1 MASLRN
7 FFNKIL
13 DSDRIYSRED
23 IGEMSNDEFKAN
35 EKAIDY
41 QMANLGVP
49 QNADLA
55 NSDDVV
61 YVHAYTRDDGTKV
74 RAHYRSKHG
83 RSNNALQSEIESA
96 TGAAAPLEN
105 QKADFSEVGKYNP
118 FKYINHYVNQDKDDA
133 RELADIYLV
142 KPKNAPKSSE
152 YTYMKPG
159 FEKLINN
166 TYALE
171 GNKKIDKSWPGIVY
185 RENSTLSRNASNSKE
200 MQKQIRSQFD
210 SKSGK
215 FKSDKLEIDYTQ
227 DANLHLSIGHGT
239 ILRPYIDDNGYFH
252 GILFDKYDFD
262 NYYYSDSNYYD
273 NYKITAASNV
283 FSVLGASRLAKSYYL
298 LAPIK
303 FKW

>member
-105 QKADFSEVGKYNP
+105 QKADFSKYAEKNP
-118 FKYINHYVNQDKDDA
+118 FVKINMLANANRPDA
-133 RELADIYLV
+133 QELANIYLV
-142 KPKNAPKSSE
+142 KPENAPKSDE
-152 YTYMKPG
+152 YTCMKP
-159 FEKLINN
+159 ESSSLVNN
-166 TYALE
+166 TYNLE
-171 GNKKIDKSWPGIVY
+171 GNKKIDKNWPGIVY

-215 FKSDKLEIDYTQ
+215 FKSDKLEINYTQ

-262 NYYYSDSNYYD
+262 NYYYSDSNYYN
-273 NYKITAASNV
+273 NYKITAVSNV
-283 FSVLGASRLAKSYYL
+283 FSALGSSQLAKSYYL
-298 LAPIK
+298 LTPIK

>member
-55 NSDDVV
+55 NSDEVV

-142 KPKNAPKSSE
+142 GPQNAPESKE
-152 YTYMKPG
+152 YKYIKPV
-159 FEKLINN
+159 
-166 TYALE
+166 YAEILNAKYNLT
-171 GNKKIDKSWPGIVY
+171 GNKKIDKNWSGIVY
-185 RENSTLSRNASNSKE
+185 SENSTLSQNASNSKE
-200 MQKQIRSQFD
+200 MQEQIRKQFNLNA
-210 SKSGK
+210 GR
-215 FKSDKLEIDYTQ
+215 FISDKLEINFTQ
-227 DANLHLSIGHGT
+227 DPNLHLFCRTRYNI
-239 ILRPYIDDNGYFH
+239 
-252 GILFDKYDFD
+252 
-262 NYYYSDSNYYD
+262 
-273 NYKITAASNV
+273 
-283 FSVLGASRLAKSYYL
+283 KSTYR
-298 LAPIK
+298 
-303 FKW
+303 

>member
-55 NSDDVV
+55 NSDEVV

-142 KPKNAPKSSE
+142 GPQNAPESKE
-152 YTYMKPG
+152 YKYIKPVYG
-159 FEKLINN
+159 EILNAKYNL
-166 TYALE
+166 T
-171 GNKKIDKSWPGIVY
+171 GNKKIDKNWSGIVY
-185 RENSTLSRNASNSKE
+185 SENSTLSQNASNSKE
-200 MQKQIRSQFD
+200 MQEQIRKQFNLNA
-210 SKSGK
+210 GR
-215 FKSDKLEIDYTQ
+215 FISDKLEINFTQ
-227 DANLHLSIGHGT
+227 DPNLHLSVGHGT
-239 ILRPYIDDNGYFH
+239 ILNPHIDKDGYFT
-252 GILFDKYDFD
+252 GLLYDKYDFGYLNQYD
-262 NYYYSDSNYYD
+262 YYNNPFIYMAND
-273 NYKITAASNV
+273 V
-283 FSVLGASRLAKSYYL
+283 FATYGWILRDKNFYTLV
-298 LAPIK
+298 PIK